1 MMGTRSTIRL
11 AMSSCCVDSHSLAT
25 PWSPGKEEEL
35 SSLAAIAGG
44 GGWAPGYAQL
54 TLLSCCDLALLS
66 PILL

>member
-35 SSLAAIAGG
+35 SSLAAFAGG
-44 GGWAPGYAQL
+44 GGWAPGCTQL
-54 TLLSCCDLALLS
+54 IVLSCLDLALLS
-66 PILL
+66 SFLL